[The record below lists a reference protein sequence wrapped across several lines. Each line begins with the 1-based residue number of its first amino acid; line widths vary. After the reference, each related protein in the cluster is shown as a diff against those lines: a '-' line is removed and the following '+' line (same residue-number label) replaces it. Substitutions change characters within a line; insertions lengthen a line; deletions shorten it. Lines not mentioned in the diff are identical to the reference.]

1 MQTTFGKSPKKRKT
15 LQRAGT
21 ADANNHSD
29 ASVTHEF
36 TVEVDLDTV
45 ANDDFNMD
53 VVLDTEPESSQTE
66 DSDWDPEIGRP
77 DLLLKQVSKA
87 TMITVYTGFPDAETF
102 SYLFDYLKAKA
113 KNMNYWKG
121 QSQVLKEKPNERT
134 TQRLTEVFE
143 RHEEAGMEPPSVKR
157 GPSRK
162 LSLEQEFLITLMKL
176 RLGLLEDDL
185 AFRFKVSQSLVSA
198 ILSTWLRFLAKELSW
213 MIIWPSKGQVKL
225 HLPDSFKRLYPN
237 VRCIIDCSEVFTETP
252 SALDIQ
258 AALWSDYKH
267 HCTVK
272 FLVAITPNGAP
283 CYVSQCYGGRATD
296 KYIVRDCDFLNCV
309 EPYDQIMA
317 DRGFKIREELL
328 LRNASLCIPP
338 STKAGMQM
346 VAGDVRETSRI
357 ANVRIYVEQAIGR
370 LKQFH
375 ILKNILPINY
385 LPLCDDIVQ
394 VVCVLTCFQDP
405 LCV

>member
-1 MQTTFGKSPKKRKT
+1 M
-15 LQRAGT
+15 
-21 ADANNHSD
+21 
-29 ASVTHEF
+29 
-36 TVEVDLDTV
+36 
-45 ANDDFNMD
+45 
-53 VVLDTEPESSQTE
+53 
-66 DSDWDPEIGRP
+66 
-77 DLLLKQVSKA
+77 
-87 TMITVYTGFPDAETF
+87 
-102 SYLFDYLKAKA
+102 
-113 KNMNYWKG
+113 
-121 QSQVLKEKPNERT
+121 
-134 TQRLTEVFE
+134 
-143 RHEEAGMEPPSVKR
+143 
-157 GPSRK
+157 
-162 LSLEQEFLITLMKL
+162 TLMKL

-213 MIIWPSKGQVKL
+213 MIIWPSKDQVKL
-225 HLPDSFKRLYPN
+225 HLPPFKRLHPN
-237 VRCIIDCSEVFTETP
+237 LRCIIDCSEVFTETL
-252 SALDIQ
+252 SASDIQ

-267 HCTVK
+267 HYTVK

-338 STKAGMQM
+338 STKPGMQM
-346 VAGDVRETSRI
+346 VAVDVRETSQI

-370 LKQFH
+370 LIFH
-375 ILKNILPINY
+375 ILKNILPINC
-385 LPLCDDIVQ
+385 LPLYDGIVQ
-394 VVCVLTCFQDP
+394 VMCVLTCFQVP